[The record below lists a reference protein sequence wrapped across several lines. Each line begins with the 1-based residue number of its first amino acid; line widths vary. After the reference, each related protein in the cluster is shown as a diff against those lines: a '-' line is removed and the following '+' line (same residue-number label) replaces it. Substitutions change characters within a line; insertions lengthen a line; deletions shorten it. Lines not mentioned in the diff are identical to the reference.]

1 MREVIGLALLIL
13 SCSSGSGSSRVSD
26 GPGSGG
32 WGAGNNG
39 NLGVDSGQRDC
50 STATDKQGCYCPTLG
65 QQRQCQVG
73 TCPGAQSCL
82 QTGSGEFAFQWG
94 TCELAPHT
102 ASSCS
107 TTDGSPGSPG
117 SSGGAGNTADG
128 QGGKGSTHDGGPPGG
143 GGKGNTHDGQGG
155 GKGNTHDG
163 QGGKGNTFDGSGGE
177 YPSLCSDPAINN
189 EPEILVAHSPA
200 NGETVSEDG
209 QIKVWINDEG
219 APFISPNE
227 TLDPDTGAVLTPG
240 DRAAQAPDGYLWEPA
255 LYIAPATAESGG
267 TPHFPQ
273 MVKGWYNYPGRG
285 KANGF
290 GGAAIEPIPG
300 NPQLH
305 DKYNAEDIWDVSSLG
320 LPPGNYIGE
329 FVIWDG
335 DTDRAVGCINIVIT
349 P

>member
-1 MREVIGLALLIL
+1 MRKMIGLAGLLIL
-13 SCSSGSGSSRVSD
+13 SCSSGPGGSQLSN

-32 WGAGNNG
+32 VGADNG
-39 NLGVDSGQRDC
+39 NLGVNDPGRC
-50 STATDKQGCYCPTLG
+50 STATDREGCYCSTSG
-65 QQRQCQVG
+65 EQRECQVG
-73 TCPGAQSCL
+73 TCPGAQSCV
-82 QTGSGEFAFQWG
+82 QTGTGEFAFQWG
-94 TCELAPHT
+94 ACELAPHT

-107 TTDGSPGSPG
+107 TADGSLGG
-117 SSGGAGNTADG
+117 GGAGNTADG
-128 QGGKGSTHDGGPPGG
+128 QGGKGSTHDGGPPGPG
-143 GGKGNTHDGQGG
+143 GGRGNTHDGQG

-163 QGGKGNTFDGSGGE
+163 QGGKGNTGDGFGGGF
-177 YPSLCSDPAINN
+177 PSLCSNPAINN
-189 EPEILVAHSPA
+189 EPEILVAYSPA
-200 NGETVSEDG
+200 AGETVSEDG

-227 TLDPDTGAVLTPG
+227 TLDPNTGAVITPG

-255 LYIAPATAESGG
+255 LYIAPETAESGG

-273 MVKGWYNYPGRG
+273 LVKGWYNYPGRG

-300 NPQLH
+300 NPTLH